1 MSLHRYPEAV
11 MYAVIETGGKQ
22 RRVETGQVLEVELLN
37 AGQESS
43 KESTTPDKESTV
55 SFTPVLVVDGDSV
68 LATPAEL
75 KGSTVTAQVLGE
87 TKGPKIRGFVYK
99 NATTYRRRWGHRQRY
114 SEIEITDIK
123 VSGS

>member
-1 MSLHRYPEAV
+1 

-22 RRVETGQVLEVELLN
+22 RRVERGQVLEVELLGAN
-37 AGQESS
+37 QGSGESN
-43 KESTTPDKESTV
+43 KKTKV
-55 SFTPVLVVDGDSV
+55 SFAPVLVVDGDSV
-68 LATPAEL
+68 LATPTEL
-75 KGSTVTAQVLGE
+75 KGSTVTAQILGE

-123 VSGS
+123 VPGS